1 MIGLLSSAH
10 CDENNWEKSSAFNP
24 AHFLDEKG
32 NFRRREA
39 FIPFS
44 VGKCVGSFFFLTQRN
59 IRLRHKI

>member
-44 VGKCVGSFFFLTQRN
+44 VGKCVGSFFFF
-59 IRLRHKI
+59 